1 MIAVEFL
8 LRRVTS
14 LGYPESQS
22 SYVSLLKKKNKV
34 EIELVL

>member
-22 SYVSLLKKKNKV
+22 SYVSLLKKNKV